1 MTLVIS
7 NFSYLGPYA
16 WFIKYGRKRWQ
27 YKFALLLLIEVTYN
41 MFNFYPVRICAAGLC
56 IWLHRFVYVYVCVYI
71 FGYICGPKT
80 GFWGLN
86 TGKSPASVIYC
97 SLVVFNDQKKGLTTP
112 GDSFWERNMEPTIL
126 LTGRK
131 KGSGKLYYSK
141 PHLVYIQCTMQLCN
155 ANECR
160 TPTYYCSADLQ
171 YRYRYSLYWQCLEHT
186 GYMFY
191 GILVLI
197 TYSNR
202 GVFNAQ

>member
-97 SLVVFNDQKKGLTTP
+97 SLVVFNDQKKGAYYARGFLLGKKYGTNHSINRTEE
-112 GDSFWERNMEPTIL
+112 GFWKI
-126 LTGRK
+126 
-131 KGSGKLYYSK
+131 
-141 PHLVYIQCTMQLCN
+141 V
-155 ANECR
+155 
-160 TPTYYCSADLQ
+160 LQ
-171 YRYRYSLYWQCLEHT
+171 
-186 GYMFY
+186 
-191 GILVLI
+191 
-197 TYSNR
+197 
-202 GVFNAQ
+202 